1 MAADGTT
8 PRVSASSPPTV
19 GTLLTRAS
27 AARDRGCSSP
37 RSLLSRILHGGRGRS
52 GAGFGCRI
60 RLLPRYCASA
70 SAAAAKEDAIAAAKH
85 EEEDEPAE
93 VEAAQ
98 PAPREPGGPRSSLGK
113 QDALPA
119 SLGLG
124 ASLVLLLS
132 KSAAE
137 LSRMAELRAQMERL
151 LVDARA
157 DARSCTGRPS
167 ASGGRSDCASAVKGP
182 VARAGGEDE
191 DDGACPGPMVTGAVT
206 WTGWKLSLRRS
217 CRACSCREPRTSR
230 TVRLADGVMINSWCR
245 RDRRAVPPQ
254 GDTRRS
260 APKTTATTERQTTA
274 ATKAKTTRRSMSMTL
289 MRGT

>member
-93 VEAAQ
+93 VEAVQ
-98 PAPREPGGPRSSLGK
+98 PAPREPGGPRSSLGTCAPLSTVFPPPPCIPRPSDDDDDACVCVCVYLWRAGK

-191 DDGACPGPMVTGAVT
+191 DDGALSRSDGDGGRDMDRMEAELEAELSRLQLQGASDVED
-206 WTGWKLSLRRS
+206 S
-217 CRACSCREPRTSR
+217 PPSR
-230 TVRLADGVMINSWCR
+230 R
-245 RDRRAVPPQ
+245 RDDQLVV
-254 GDTRRS
+254 GS
-260 APKTTATTERQTTA
+260 AW
-274 ATKAKTTRRSMSMTL
+274 L
-289 MRGT
+289 NV